1 MKKQY
6 PIGVELNENDL
17 EAIKK
22 LYSVRWWA
30 EISNWKEKDC
40 EGCLWRVT
48 IPNEKNHIISELGI
62 NLSDTIENV
71 LQQLGDI

>member
-40 EGCLWRVT
+40 EGCYGV
-48 IPNEKNHIISELGI
+48 
-62 NLSDTIENV
+62 
-71 LQQLGDI
+71 